1 MKYYFKEQIE
11 KEEQIKNILKREK
24 FQEKYK
30 LFQRKKIETTITR
43 YITNK
48 YNVLSSLH

>member
-24 FQEKYK
+24 FQEKDK
-30 LFQRKKIETTITR
+30 TFSKEK
-43 YITNK
+43 N
-48 YNVLSSLH
+48 